1 MVAVGKNTIH
11 GSNGIIIVFM
21 HPKKNAGHKPPTF
34 QKKTQKSSKISTN
47 NFTRNPKSQSVWPQ
61 HFGVLKYCWR
71 SQPISPTVASGW
83 MVDAGISARP
93 WILRLVDLLDHSTTK
108 QHVVSYIYICIL
120 SIAHAKKVYSMNI
133 LLTNKFELIS
143 CNRSKSDVQ
152 CVIKETNVPIPQDP
166 CMVY

>member
-1 MVAVGKNTIH
+1 MKIGTGISTYIWLIFMVAVGKNTIH

-21 HPKKNAGHKPPTF
+21 HPQKNAGHKPPTF

-108 QHVVSYIYICIL
+108 QHVVSYIYMHTIYCTC
-120 SIAHAKKVYSMNI
+120 KKSLFNEYI
-133 LLTNKFELIS
+133 IDK
-143 CNRSKSDVQ
+143 
-152 CVIKETNVPIPQDP
+152 
-166 CMVY
+166 